1 MLTFISI
8 VTLSST
14 TEVNYLPLFPLPP
27 VKKYNRKSMMLSDL
41 CVVSVSLP
49 ASIAQGQKGIGAM
62 LKFRFSPYKQIEFL
76 RVAILKV
83 CTNMIV
89 YACVCVCVCVHVC
102 V

>member
-1 MLTFISI
+1 
-8 VTLSST
+8 
-14 TEVNYLPLFPLPP
+14 
-27 VKKYNRKSMMLSDL
+27 MMLSEL

-83 CTNMIV
+83 CV
-89 YACVCVCVCVHVC
+89 YVSVYMCICVHPRSGVHA
-102 V
+102 